1 VVQNRKEQGFE
12 LTTCQRVWEHEKIA
26 VEQFLYKT
34 TTRKGENISFY
45 ETEGLP
51 PTGYIFILEKE
62 TQKVQRGNKCSGNKK
77 GDKKD

>member
-1 VVQNRKEQGFE
+1 
-12 LTTCQRVWEHEKIA
+12 VWEHEKIA

-51 PTGYIFILEKE
+51 PTGYIRKRN
-62 TQKVQRGNKCSGNKK
+62 TK
-77 GDKKD
+77 GTKR